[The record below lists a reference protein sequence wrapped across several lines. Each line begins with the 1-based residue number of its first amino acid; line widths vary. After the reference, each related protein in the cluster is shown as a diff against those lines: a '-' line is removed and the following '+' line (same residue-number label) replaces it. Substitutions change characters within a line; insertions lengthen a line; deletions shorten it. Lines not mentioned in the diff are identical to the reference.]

1 MWTRSSSEK
10 LDFWEWDD
18 EDVAVVYG
26 ALSGDTHLIQRPGLE
41 LLQLLTEAPR
51 TSEMLAVELIGLF
64 SDESPSNIVKFIEV
78 TLQHLQNVGLV
89 EDI

>member
-10 LDFWEWDD
+10 LYYWEWDD

-26 ALSGDTHLIQRPGLE
+26 ALSGDTHLIQHPGLE
-41 LLQLLTEAPR
+41 VLLSLTKAPR
-51 TSEMLAVELIGLF
+51 TSDMLAVELISLL
-64 SDESPSNIVKFIEV
+64 SEESSAGILSLIEV
-78 TLQHLQNVGLV
+78 TLQHLQNVGLI